1 MNDGKNWLQLV
12 VLYAS
17 SSCNEKKATE
27 LIVSTAAIVI
37 WYRVPE
43 TTLPLE
49 TTLWNVYLELW
60 VVTAVPSS
68 VSSLTQ
74 NTRSRVVPQASRS
87 VYARKRCLAEAGQHS
102 LSSCP
107 APETSTP
114 VSGKRLVELSK
125 EINL

>member
-49 TTLWNVYLELW
+49 TTLRNVYLELW

-68 VSSLTQ
+68 VSSLT
-74 NTRSRVVPQASRS
+74 
-87 VYARKRCLAEAGQHS
+87 
-102 LSSCP
+102 
-107 APETSTP
+107 
-114 VSGKRLVELSK
+114 
-125 EINL
+125 